1 MSPGNQILALTAN
14 RAKANNK
21 TISAGSTVERKK
33 DKGKAISLFILQMGG
48 QQALADATTEM
59 RPPAQRGH
67 TSR

>member
-14 RAKANNK
+14 RAKANSN
-21 TISAGSTVERKK
+21 TISTGSTVERKK
-33 DKGKAISLFILQMGG
+33 DKGKAISLLILQMVG

-59 RPPAQRGH
+59 RPPAQLDH